1 MVFANMRT
9 IIIIN
14 LQVRG
19 FMPLSSVTRMICAT
33 AAVVSTTSSN
43 QAFAAEADAAPD
55 IVVTAHR
62 SNYVIEKVSAIKIDA
77 PLKDIPQTIDVI
89 PEAVIR
95 DQRALSLQDVLKN
108 VPGVSFSHGDGQ
120 RDQVSIRGFSAIAD
134 QFVDGLRDDALYFRD
149 LSNIERVE
157 VIKGPASVLFGR
169 GSSGGLIN
177 RVTKKPGVD
186 VGEIAVSYGSWDAR
200 RAEADLGIAPDAGFA
215 AFRLTGAIE
224 RADSFRDQ
232 QFLRREAIAPSVSFK
247 LGEKT
252 QLLVQGDYLRDRRVT
267 DFGIPAYRGR
277 PVDVPRS
284 TYYGSRNAKK
294 DDYSQSRVYSGT
306 ATLSHEFD
314 ESTSIRNAFRY
325 YDYRLD
331 RQNTLPGS
339 VNETA
344 LTVSLNRSSVDRNE
358 HGWFNQLELTRKMSF
373 AGTDHQLLFGV
384 EVGRQVKD
392 ALTYSKSGIATVSL
406 FNPVLPVITTDG
418 TRASDNRG
426 IFNTLGYYAQDLI
439 SIGEHLKALAGIRYD
454 RFRQATDDHMPG
466 KDDLSR
472 TDTSWSPRA
481 GLVWQPTDSQSYYV
495 SWSRSFQPS
504 GEAFSIAANN
514 ADIAPEKTTNTEAGA
529 KFNFLD
535 GKLAATVSVF
545 NLRRSGIK
553 AANPAAPTVLIP
565 IGVQRTRGME
575 LTGTVNLENGWRAIA
590 GYAYLDA
597 EVVDSANAALIGK
610 RATITPRHAA
620 NVWLTR
626 DFGNRFGLGAGANYV
641 GNRFADLANTVTL
654 PNYFTMDAMAWY
666 RLGPVIAQVNVTN
679 IFDRHYIVS
688 GHGTSANLNLPGAPR
703 AAMLTLRYAFMGEG
717 K

>member
-1 MVFANMRT
+1 M
-9 IIIIN
+9 
-14 LQVRG
+14 
-19 FMPLSSVTRMICAT
+19 SSKLVTRALCAT
-33 AAVVSTTSSN
+33 VSFTPLVTPFH
-43 QAFAAEADAAPD
+43 AMAAEADATGE
-55 IVVTAHR
+55 IVVNGKTLDY
-62 SNYVIEKVSAIKIDA
+62 SVEQVSAIKIDA

-108 VPGVSFSHGDGQ
+108 VPGVGFSHGDGQ

-177 RVTKKPGVD
+177 RVTKKPGFNL
-186 VGEIAVSYGSWDAR
+186 GEIAVSYGSWDDR
-200 RAEADLGIAPDAGFA
+200 RAEADLGIAPEAGFA

-232 QFLRREAIAPSVSFK
+232 QFLEREAIAPSASFR

-284 TYYGSRNAKK
+284 TYYGSADAKK

-306 ATLSHEFD
+306 ATLTHQFD
-314 ESTSIRNAFRY
+314 ANTSIRNAFRY

-339 VNETA
+339 VIETT
-344 LTVSLNRSSVDRNE
+344 LKVSLNRSTVDRNE
-358 HGWFNQLELTRKMSF
+358 HGWFNQLEMTQKASF
-373 AGTDHQLLFGV
+373 AGMDHQLLLGV
-384 EVGRQVKD
+384 EIGRQVKD
-392 ALTYSKSGIATVSL
+392 VLTFSRNGIATIDL
-406 FNPVLPVITTDG
+406 FNPVLPVITTNG
-418 TRASDNRG
+418 TLASDNRG
-426 IFNTLGYYAQDLI
+426 TFNTLGTYVQDLV
-439 SIGEHLKALAGIRYD
+439 SIGEHLKALVGVRFD
-454 RFRQATDDHMPG
+454 RFRQVTDNHLPG
-466 KDDLSR
+466 SIDLSR
-472 TDTSWSPRA
+472 TDRNWSPRA
-481 GLVWQPTDSQSYYV
+481 GLVWQPAESQSYYA
-495 SWSRSFQPS
+495 SWSKSFQPS

-514 ADIAPEKTTNTEAGA
+514 ADIEPEKTTNAEVGA
-529 KFNFLD
+529 KFTFLD
-535 GKLAATVSVF
+535 GKLDATVSMF
-545 NLRRSGIK
+545 SLRRSGIK

-565 IGVQRTRGME
+565 IGVQRTRGVE
-575 LTGTVNLENGWRAIA
+575 LTGTLNLENGWRAIA

-597 EVVDSANAALIGK
+597 KVIESANSAFIGK
-610 RATITPRHAA
+610 RATITPRNAA
-620 NVWLTR
+620 NLWVTK
-626 DFGNRFGLGAGANYV
+626 DFENRFGLGAGANYV
-641 GNRFADLANTVTL
+641 SNRFADPANTVTL
-654 PNYFTMDAMAWY
+654 PSYVTMDAMAWY
-666 RLGPVIAQVNVTN
+666 RLGPVTAQVNVTN
-679 IFDRHYIVS
+679 IFDKHYIVS

-703 AAMLTLRYAFMGEG
+703 AAMLTLRYGFMGSER
-717 K
+717 

>member
-1 MVFANMRT
+1 MSSSTFMRS
-9 IIIIN
+9 
-14 LQVRG
+14 
-19 FMPLSSVTRMICAT
+19 FCAT
-33 AAVVSTTSSN
+33 VALVSPIYSLPVLAN
-43 QAFAAEADAAPD
+43 EGDAKSD
-55 IVVTAHR
+55 IVVTASR
-62 SNYVIEKVSAIKIDA
+62 PDYSVEQVSAIKIDA

-108 VPGVSFSHGDGQ
+108 VPGVGFSHGDGQ

-177 RVTKKPGVD
+177 RVTKKPGVN
-186 VGEIAVSYGSWDAR
+186 VGEIALSYGSWEDR
-200 RAEADLGIAPDAGFA
+200 RAEADLGLAPEGSFA

-224 RADSFRDQ
+224 RADSFRSQ
-232 QFLRREAIAPSVSFK
+232 QFLKREAIAPSASFK

-252 QLLVQGDYLRDRRVT
+252 QFLVQGDYLRDRRVT

-284 TYYGSRNAKK
+284 TYYGSVNARQ

-306 ATLSHEFD
+306 ATLSHQID
-314 ESTSIRNAFRY
+314 DDTSIRNAFRY

-358 HGWFNQLELTRKMSF
+358 HGWFNQLELTHKIDF
-373 AGTDHQLLFGV
+373 AGAEHQLLFGA

-392 ALTYSKSGIATVSL
+392 VVTYSRSGIATVNL
-406 FNPVLPVITTDG
+406 FNPMLPVITSNG
-418 TRASDNRG
+418 TLAADNRG
-426 IFNTLGYYAQDLI
+426 IFNTLGYYVQDLV
-439 SIGEHLKALAGIRYD
+439 SIGDHLKALVGARYD
-454 RFRQATDDHMPG
+454 RFKQATDDHLPG
-466 KDDLSR
+466 RSDLSR

-481 GLVWQPTDSQSYYV
+481 GLVWQPTESQSYYV
-495 SWSRSFQPS
+495 SWSKSFQPS

-514 ADIAPEKTTNTEAGA
+514 ADIAPEETTNTEAGA

-535 GKLAATVSVF
+535 GKLGATVSVF

-565 IGVQRTRGME
+565 IGVQRTRGVE
-575 LTGTVNLENGWRAIA
+575 LTGTLNLENGWRAIA

-597 EVVDSANAALIGK
+597 KIVESPNASLVGK
-610 RATITPRHAA
+610 RATITPRNAA
-620 NVWLTR
+620 NIWLTK
-626 DFGNRFGLGAGANYV
+626 DFENRFGLGAGANYV
-641 GNRFADLANTVTL
+641 GNRFADPANTVTL
-654 PNYFTMDAMAWY
+654 PSYFTMDAMAWY
-666 RLGPVIAQVNVTN
+666 RLGPVTAQVNVTN
-679 IFDRHYIVS
+679 IFDKHYIIS
-688 GHGTSANLNLPGAPR
+688 GHGTSAHLNLPGAPR

>member
-1 MVFANMRT
+1 MSFSAVSRA
-9 IIIIN
+9 
-14 LQVRG
+14 L
-19 FMPLSSVTRMICAT
+19 CAT
-33 AAVVSTTSSN
+33 VSLVSITAPFRAIAS
-43 QAFAAEADAAPD
+43 EADTKAD
-55 IVVTAHR
+55 IVVTAQAKTY
-62 SNYVIEKVSAIKIDA
+62 SVEQVSAIKIDA
-77 PLKDIPQTIDVI
+77 RLKDIPQTIDVI

-108 VPGVSFSHGDGQ
+108 VPGVGFSHGDGQ

-177 RVTKKPGVD
+177 RVTKKPGVN
-186 VGEIAVSYGSWDAR
+186 VGEIGLSYGSWDDR
-200 RAEADLGIAPDAGFA
+200 RAEVDLGLAPEAGIA

-232 QFLRREAIAPSVSFK
+232 QFLKREAIAPSASFE

-252 QLLVQGDYLRDRRVT
+252 QVLVQGDYLRDRRVT
-267 DFGIPAYRGR
+267 DFGIPAYQGR

-284 TYYGSRNAKK
+284 TYYGSANAAK

-306 ATLSHEFD
+306 ATLTHRFD
-314 ESTSIRNAFRY
+314 EGTSIRNAFRY

-344 LTVSLNRSSVDRNE
+344 RTVSLNRSSVDRNE
-358 HGWFNQLELTRKMSF
+358 HGWFNQLELTRKASL
-373 AGTDHQLLFGV
+373 AGMDHQLLFGV
-384 EVGRQVKD
+384 EVGRQVKNVV
-392 ALTYSKSGIATVSL
+392 TFSRSGIATVDL
-406 FNPVLPVITTDG
+406 FNPVLPVITTNG
-418 TRASDNRG
+418 TLASDNRG
-426 IFNTLGYYAQDLI
+426 IFNTLGLYAQDLV
-439 SIGEHLKALAGIRYD
+439 SIGEHLKALVGIRFD
-454 RFRQATDDHMPG
+454 RFKQETDNHLPNG
-466 KDDLSR
+466 ADLAR
-472 TDTSWSPRA
+472 TDRNWSPRA
-481 GLVWQPTDSQSYYV
+481 GLVWQPTESQSYYV
-495 SWSRSFQPS
+495 SWSKSFQPS

-514 ADIAPEKTTNTEAGA
+514 ADIEPEKTTNTEVGA
-529 KFNFLD
+529 KFNFFD
-535 GKLAATVSVF
+535 GKLGTTVSLF

-565 IGVQRTRGME
+565 IGVQRTRGVE
-575 LTGTVNLENGWRAIA
+575 LTGTLNLENGWRAIA

-597 EVVDSANAALIGK
+597 KVVESANPALVSK
-610 RATITPRHAA
+610 RATITPRNAA
-620 NVWLTR
+620 NIWVTK
-626 DFGNRFGLGAGANYV
+626 DFEGRFGLGAGANYI
-641 GNRFADLANTVTL
+641 GNRLADPANTVTL

-666 RLGPVIAQVNVTN
+666 RLGPVTAQLNVTN
-679 IFDRHYIVS
+679 IFDKHYIVS

-703 AAMLTLRYAFMGEG
+703 AAMLTLRYTFLGEG

>member
-1 MVFANMRT
+1 MSMSAVKRT
-9 IIIIN
+9 
-14 LQVRG
+14 L
-19 FMPLSSVTRMICAT
+19 CAT
-33 AAVVSTTSSN
+33 VALVSCASSFE
-43 QAFAAEADAAPD
+43 AWAAEAETSSA
-55 IVVTAHR
+55 IIVTADR
-62 SNYVIEKVSAIKIDA
+62 PDYTVDEVGVIKIDA
-77 PLKDIPQTIDVI
+77 PLRDIPQTIDVI

-108 VPGVSFSHGDGQ
+108 VPGVGFSHGDGQ

-177 RVTKKPGVD
+177 RVTKKPGVNL
-186 VGEIAVSYGSWDAR
+186 GEIAVSYGSWDDR
-200 RAEADLGIAPDAGFA
+200 RAEADLGIAPEGGVA

-232 QFLRREAIAPSVSFK
+232 QFLKREAIAPSASFK

-252 QLLVQGDYLRDRRVT
+252 QLLVQGDYLRDRRIT

-284 TYYGSRNAKK
+284 AYYGSANAKQ

-306 ATLSHEFD
+306 ATLSHQFD
-314 ESTSIRNAFRY
+314 ADTGIRNAFRY

-344 LTVSLNRSSVDRNE
+344 LTVALNRSSVDRNE
-358 HGWFNQLELTRKMSF
+358 HGWFNQLELTRKISF
-373 AGTDHQLLFGV
+373 AGADHQFLFGV

-392 ALTYSKSGIATVSL
+392 VLTFSKSGIATVSL
-406 FNPVLPVITTDG
+406 FNPVLPVITTNG
-418 TRASDNRG
+418 TLASDNRG
-426 IFNTLGYYAQDLI
+426 IFNTLGYYVQDLV
-439 SIGEHLKALAGIRYD
+439 SIGDHLKALVGARFD
-454 RFRQATDDHMPG
+454 RFKQATDDHLPG
-466 KDDLSR
+466 RSDLSR

-481 GLVWQPTDSQSYYV
+481 GLVWQPTESQSYYV
-495 SWSRSFQPS
+495 SWSKSFQPS

-535 GKLAATVSVF
+535 GKLGATISMF

-565 IGVQRTRGME
+565 IGVQRTRGVE
-575 LTGTVNLENGWRAIA
+575 LTGTLNLENGWRAIA

-597 EVVDSANAALIGK
+597 KIVESANAALIGK
-610 RATITPRHAA
+610 RATITPRNAA
-620 NVWLTR
+620 NIWLTK
-626 DFGNRFGLGAGANYV
+626 DFENRFGLGAGANYV
-641 GNRFADLANTVTL
+641 SNRFADPANTVTL
-654 PNYFTMDAMAWY
+654 PSYFTMDAMAWY

-679 IFDRHYIVS
+679 LFDKHYIVS
-688 GHGTSANLNLPGAPR
+688 GHGTSAHLNLPGAPR
-703 AAMLTLRYAFMGEG
+703 AAMLTLRYTLMGER